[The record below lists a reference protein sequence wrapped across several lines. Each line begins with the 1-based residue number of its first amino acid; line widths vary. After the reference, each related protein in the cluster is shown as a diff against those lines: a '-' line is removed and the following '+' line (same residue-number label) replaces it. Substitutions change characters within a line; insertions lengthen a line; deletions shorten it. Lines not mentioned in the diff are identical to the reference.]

1 MDALQVTHREV
12 WCPLGVVYWCWARG
26 SLAMTNMIV
35 ISMFLTSYFQLYN
48 LPHLPRISP
57 CVPHYYKN
65 PRPPLEV
72 IWFQNLKIYA
82 GSIADTVAECL
93 RFHASGRL
101 FRVEVWI
108 SIEIFSVNFNADL
121 NVGFSVD
128 FCVDF
133 ISISAE
139 IRQILQNFLFATSW
153 SMSWSSS
160 MGLSY

>member
-1 MDALQVTHREV
+1 M
-12 WCPLGVVYWCWARG
+12 
-26 SLAMTNMIV
+26 S
-35 ISMFLTSYFQLYN
+35 
-48 LPHLPRISP
+48 
-57 CVPHYYKN
+57 
-65 PRPPLEV
+65 
-72 IWFQNLKIYA
+72 WFQNLKIYA

-139 IRQILQNFLFATSW
+139 IRQILQNFLFATS
-153 SMSWSSS
+153 
-160 MGLSY
+160 